1 MLKPIKTE
9 EQYKEYLKRIYALMQ
24 NDLKE
29 NSKESDELETLSIL
43 VKNYEK
49 AHYPM
54 EEEKEDLGLL
64 LLMQQSD
71 RTDVVSSEEVMKALE
86 DSDSLED
93 FNINNDFDESEW
105 TW

>member
-1 MLKPIKTE
+1 MLNLIKTE

-24 NDLKE
+24 KELKE
-29 NSKESDELETLSIL
+29 NSKESNELESLSIL

-49 AHYPM
+49 AHYPI
-54 EEEKEDLGLL
+54 KKPIKALDRKKDLL

-71 RTDVVSSEEVMKALE
+71 RSDEVMKALE
-86 DSDSLED
+86 KSDSLED
-93 FNINNDFDESEW
+93 FNNFNNDFDESEW